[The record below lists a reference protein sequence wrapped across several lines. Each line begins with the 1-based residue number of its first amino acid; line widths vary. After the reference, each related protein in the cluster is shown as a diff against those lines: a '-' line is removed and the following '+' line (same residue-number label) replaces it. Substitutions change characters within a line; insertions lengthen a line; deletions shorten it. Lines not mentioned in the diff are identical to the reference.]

1 MEKRLDLLIDNY
13 ESLKKVNAS
22 SWMGLIIHGCALE
35 YTLKD
40 KKINT
45 NLVNESMETI
55 RENTSIFSDFRG
67 KSSINTAIILS
78 FQANPKS
85 SFDEI
90 LNIHKKLKLNKFCS
104 GDCLA
109 LVSNVIFENKN
120 KINIDECIEKMRYV
134 YKSMIQN
141 HPFSIGVEEYMI
153 TCIIA
158 ISARDIEEELNNM
171 EIAYEYLMK
180 NGFRNR
186 RTLQSL
192 SHVLSF
198 NKNKETLNRCI
209 EIKKELEK
217 NKCKIHEFGYPLI
230 GVMAL
235 IDIKDVKHLIEKIKY
250 ISDTL
255 KEHQGYGNFI
265 LGERYRNMISAV
277 IALSKY
283 IDDIEINSI
292 IMDKIISN
300 INQAMNIA
308 TNAATTSS
316 IVIYNSST

>member
-1 MEKRLDLLIDNY
+1 MEERLYLLVENY

-22 SWMGLIIHGCALE
+22 PWMGLVMHGCALE

-45 NLVNESMETI
+45 NLVNESMEII

-67 KSSINTAIILS
+67 KSSINTAITLS
-78 FQANPKS
+78 FQTNPKS

-90 LNIHKKLKLNKFCS
+90 LNIHKKLRVNKFCS

-109 LVSNVIFENKN
+109 LVSNVIFENKD
-120 KINIDECIEKMRYV
+120 KINVDECIEKMRYV
-134 YKSMIQN
+134 YRSMIQN
-141 HPFSIGVEEYMI
+141 HPYSISVEEYMI

-158 ISARDIEEELNNM
+158 ITSNDIEEELSNM

-180 NGFRNR
+180 NGVYNR
-186 RTLQSL
+186 RTLQNL
-192 SHVLSF
+192 AHVLSF
-198 NKNKETLNRCI
+198 NKNEETLNKCL

-235 IDIKDVKHLIEKIKY
+235 IDIKDINYLIEKIKH

-255 KEHQGYGNFI
+255 KEHQGYGNFV

-277 IALSKY
+277 ITLSKY

-292 IMDKIISN
+292 IMNKIISN

-316 IVIYNSST
+316 IVIYNSYT